1 MNWTKLALGTVV
13 GGILYFFLGWLI
25 WGILLKDAMTMP
37 EGMNALI
44 EYKPEE
50 MKMGLMVA
58 SCLIW
63 ALFMTWILLKLGNT
77 TFQSGATNGA
87 IIGLLYSLTYGLSLA
102 SMYKFWTVNLTLID
116 SLASAVVNALLGGI
130 IAWILGRK

>member
-37 EGMNALI
+37 EGMRELI

-50 MKMGLMVA
+50 MKMELMAA

-87 IIGLLYSLTYGLSLA
+87 IIGLLLGLTYGLSFA
-102 SMYKFWTVNLTLID
+102 SMYKFGSLNNTLID
-116 SLASAVVNALLGGI
+116 SVANLVANGIMGGI